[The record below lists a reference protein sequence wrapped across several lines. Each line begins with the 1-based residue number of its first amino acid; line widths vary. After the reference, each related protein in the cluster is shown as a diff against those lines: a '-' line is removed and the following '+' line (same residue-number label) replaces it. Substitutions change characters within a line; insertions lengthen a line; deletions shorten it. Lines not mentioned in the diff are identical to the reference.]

1 MAVPIV
7 IERVFENAVTH
18 YGEKPYD
25 ERSER
30 EPGTDAQLF
39 SHKASAIEGILSGS
53 NGAGVSSG
61 VAPVADAAD
70 MRGTDKE
77 RDRAK
82 KRDAH
87 HNTNMMVAMLNDAQA
102 LSDRLGRDIAGMEA
116 GFEAKY
122 GDAWREVIANDV
134 FGADEVPQ
142 RRDGESMADYRER
155 LEDELVA
162 KMIDPETG
170 EIRPEYADDPRY
182 AEYAKWAKAQF
193 EKSNADHFI
202 DVYNDPNSTQEQ
214 VDAAAGKLNYN
225 EGRQADRTLVAQA
238 DKQSPTSKVIAEAS
252 DGNRDQT
259 AEVSSAS
266 GGAAAF
272 GMGPG

>member
-1 MAVPIV
+1 MALAVGF
-7 IERVFENAVTH
+7 EKAFENAVTH
-18 YGEKPYD
+18 YGEKPYE
-25 ERSER
+25 ERAER

-77 RDRAK
+77 RDRAR

-102 LSDRLGRDIAGMEA
+102 LSDRLGRDIAEMEE

-193 EKSNADHFI
+193 DKSNAEHFI
-202 DVYNDPNSTQEQ
+202 DVRNDPDSTQEQ
-214 VDAAAGKLNYN
+214 VDAAAGKLNFN
-225 EGRQADRTLVAQA
+225 QAQQSDQELLVDSDNSKAI
-238 DKQSPTSKVIAEAS
+238 DKNTDV
-252 DGNRDQT
+252 GRDQT
-259 AEVSSAS
+259 ADASSAS

-272 GMGPG
+272 GMEPG